1 MDTNGDGIY
10 DVFSQLVGPLV
21 TFQPAP
27 GTICNENLPGL
38 PAGSICAINSAFDI
52 DGGPWANF
60 SRGSQADPV
69 VCLAPNG
76 FTEIA
81 LNLSVIGF
89 GNTECISSFNAKTR
103 TSQSITSELK
113 DFALF
118 AFDTDNTPPE
128 ISLDKPKVTRDQVR
142 FGFRVEDRRSLVYRV
157 WYAVDGGPWQVIHPE
172 DGIYDALDETFALEQ
187 TDLASGEHTL
197 VVQATDDSNNAGT
210 GKISFVIP

>member
-1 MDTNGDGIY
+1 M
-10 DVFSQLVGPLV
+10 
-21 TFQPAP
+21 
-27 GTICNENLPGL
+27 

-128 ISLDKPKVTRDQVR
+128 IMCPPDVTLECPADTSVGANGTATGTDNCGEVTITCNDNVTPGCGQTTTIVR
-142 FGFRVEDRRSLVYRV
+142 
-157 WYAVDGGPWQVIHPE
+157 
-172 DGIYDALDETFALEQ
+172 T
-187 TDLASGEHTL
+187 
-197 VVQATDDSNNAGT
+197 
-210 GKISFVIP
+210 